1 MKRSKR
7 YKQQT
12 EKIDADKTYT
22 LTEALTILQEAPV
35 KFDAGIELHIK
46 LGIDTKKSDQ
56 VVKGTVVLPHGNG
69 KTKKVMAF
77 VSPEKEA
84 EAKEA
89 GADMI
94 GNDEAIEEIK
104 KTGKC
109 DFDVAIATPD
119 MMKKVAPIAK
129 ILGQK
134 GLMPNPKTE
143 TVGPDVKKM
152 ITELKAGKT
161 AYRSDDGGNVHFLVG
176 RISFSEQQTAENIT
190 AVIDSVKK
198 AKPAEAKG
206 VYIQQT
212 TVSSSMGPGVPV
224 SIA

>member
-69 KTKKVMAF
+69 KTKKVVAF

-94 GNDEAIEEIK
+94 GNDEVIEEIK